1 MARVGKRR
9 GGRKNAARLAKA
21 AGARE
26 LARPARPAEVDV
38 LAELP
43 DYAALY
49 VAPAAPAMPA
59 PLPFEEQARE
69 LVAYLQTMVERHGG
83 AWLTEEEICDEL
95 IQAAG
100 ECECADE
107 TAILDGAVPALK
119 ELIDASQEH
128 PMGLLTAVSVARR
141 TLSRLAAQEH

>member
-26 LARPARPAEVDV
+26 LARPVRPAELDV

-49 VAPAAPAMPA
+49 AAPAACAAPA

-83 AWLTEEEICDEL
+83 EWLTEEEICDEL
-95 IQAAG
+95 IHAAG

-128 PMGLLTAVSVARR
+128 PMGLLTAVSVARIA
-141 TLSRLAAQEH
+141 LSRLAAQDH

>member
-26 LARPARPAEVDV
+26 LARPARPAELDV

-49 VAPAAPAMPA
+49 APPAACAAPA

-83 AWLTEEEICDEL
+83 EWLTEEEIGDEL

-100 ECECADE
+100 ECADE
-107 TAILDGAVPALK
+107 TAVLDGAVPALK

-128 PMGLLTAVSVARR
+128 PMGLLTAVSVARIA
-141 TLSRLAAQEH
+141 LSRLAAQDH